1 MSGTEGNDFNSWT
14 SNLNANSI
22 DLWRE
27 AMAQL
32 RQLHSDVWN
41 GVRFFL
47 TINGIILAS
56 MIALFGLG
64 SSLTIALLV
73 LVLAGVGLFFS
84 WVGIKI
90 LGHHRRFYTGMLLR
104 KTLLEKELGFYDVC
118 LHGVDM
124 AFPWSVD
131 GKYVQHLIANADEWQ
146 KEQARRRGTISRL
159 LWQSYWLFPAMY
171 AGSLAIVIVG
181 VLSGSFD

>member
-1 MSGTEGNDFNSWT
+1 MV
-14 SNLNANSI
+14 
-22 DLWRE
+22 
-27 AMAQL
+27 QL
-32 RQLHSDVWN
+32 RQLHGDIWN

-47 TINGIILAS
+47 TMNGIILAS
-56 MIALFGLG
+56 TIAVFGLG
-64 SSLTIALLV
+64 SSMMIALLV

-104 KTLLEKELGFYDVC
+104 KTLLEKELGFYDVR

-131 GKYVQHLIANADEWQ
+131 GKYVPCLIADSDGWQ

-159 LWQSYWLFPAMY
+159 LWQSYWLFPILY
-171 AGSLAIVIVG
+171 AGSIAVVIAG